1 MALRGDGQEVEI
13 LTGFMQPYLIFCP
26 LGHVM
31 ELDYRGHIDKMTGE
45 CLTPGCVHYRIKYK
59 IIMPMVS
66 LKKVED
72 DG

>member
-1 MALRGDGQEVEI
+1 MAGENDNLV
-13 LTGFMQPYLIFCP
+13 GFMQPELVFCP

-31 ELDYRGHIDKMTGE
+31 EIEGKGQIDGMTGE
-45 CLTPGCVHYRIKYK
+45 CLKPGCVHYRIKYK

-72 DG
+72 DGR